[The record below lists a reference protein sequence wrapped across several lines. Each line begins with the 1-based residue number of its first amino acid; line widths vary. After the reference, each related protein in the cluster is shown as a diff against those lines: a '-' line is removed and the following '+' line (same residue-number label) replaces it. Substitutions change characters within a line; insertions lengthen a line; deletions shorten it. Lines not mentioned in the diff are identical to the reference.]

1 VFSNLIMYILIIVNI
16 LFAATSTEQ
25 IHNKDWTKQFGS
37 LENDIGTAVTTD
49 SAQNIIISGN
59 TNSIIGSKSVGSQDI
74 FLKKFSNDGIEIWTS
89 QFGSSD
95 YDYVSAIAVDEF
107 DNIYL
112 TGEARALLDINN
124 KTTTGDIFVTKFA
137 SNGVV
142 QWSKQYTENSVVFD
156 MTVRDNSIYI
166 AGKSTN
172 LNGSNDIFISKLDSN
187 ANEVWTKI
195 YNSSDVETAQVLF
208 ENRVLDKLH
217 TVGEKFNQDSNSSYD
232 ILFNSYTN
240 DGLLEKSLI
249 FGTQG
254 IDFATSMAV
263 DSKGDV
269 YITGFTLDAFSSFSN
284 AGKSDIFLVKYS
296 NNAQVWVRQ
305 FGTVED
311 DIARGIVI
319 DDNDNI
325 YISGTTDS
333 AIVENANIGKTDI
346 FISKF
351 KNDGTN
357 LWHKQYGSPMSDI
370 VMSLGKNTNDDLFI
384 AGYTDGSLYG
394 NSNVGQKDAFLM
406 KIKRDG
412 DAPIAKI
419 VVIQSDVLQKSI
431 SFISESTTNDTATV
445 EYYWDFGD
453 GITSILQNP
462 SHTFRSKG
470 IYTVFL
476 TVSNK
481 GVSDTTSVNVTIGN
495 SSPVANNQSLNV
507 ENNVTFSLNGTDS
520 DDDNLT
526 YIITTY
532 PQHGNITQSGLQY
545 IYKVID
551 NNFAGTDTLQY
562 KVSDS
567 QVNSDI
573 ATVTFSITSANK
585 KPQLIIS
592 ASKRAA
598 QPNEPLDFNVS
609 ANDVDGTISSFKW
622 DFGDGQ
628 TSAVQN
634 LTHSFENEGSYT
646 VSCTI
651 IDNGGAISRTEFI
664 INIAINHAPTTENIS
679 GLKVIQN
686 SVLEILL
693 KGKDL
698 DGTSL
703 EYSIVDNPV
712 YGNVSI
718 NSNIASYYAKTYE
731 GNDSFTYKVSDGNK
745 TSNISLVSI
754 DVEVPPISSNKNEI
768 YFSQLNICSDN
779 TVELTGGTSP
789 YNWQA
794 DLGSFEYLNSQKSKV
809 SYLPHSILKID
820 DKINVTDSS
829 LTTHTFEIIAK
840 HVNSITLS
848 PDIIMMPINQ
858 NRTFDVICGKAPFKV
873 TAISGFA
880 DFSING
886 SELNISS
893 SSSESTLI
901 FKVTD
906 ATGASMTK
914 SIDIVD
920 DSEVDL
926 SLILNKGWNLNA
938 IPVQKNLNSIDY
950 YIFGDYEFIWR
961 YNLNKEW
968 KKNPSTIKFSEG
980 FWIKLKETSKSVNF
994 KGKRYRTQMQNLPPD
1009 KWLLLGSGSEILNL
1023 KSKYNFNAVWIYNS
1037 TTGWVENPSII
1048 NAGSGFWVLK

>member
-1 VFSNLIMYILIIVNI
+1 MCVCYIIS
-16 LFAATSTEQ
+16 ATSTEQ

-37 LENDIGTAVTTD
+37 IENDIGSAVTTD
-49 SAQNIIISGN
+49 SVQNIIIAGN
-59 TNSIIGSKSVGSQDI
+59 TNSIIGSKSAGSQDI
-74 FLKKFSNDGIEIWTS
+74 FLKKLSNDGIEIWTR

-95 YDYVSAIAVDEF
+95 YDYVSEIAVDKF
-107 DNIYL
+107 NNIYL
-112 TGEARALLDINN
+112 TGRAGGLFDINSQN
-124 KTTTGDIFVTKFA
+124 ITGDIFVTKFD
-137 SNGVV
+137 SNGNH
-142 QWSKQYTENSVVFD
+142 QWSKQYINNAVAYGIYII
-156 MTVRDNSIYI
+156 DNSIYVT
-166 AGKSTN
+166 GKSKN
-172 LNGSNDIFISKLDSN
+172 FNGSDDIFISKLDSN
-187 ANEVWTKI
+187 SNEVWTKQFS
-195 YNSSDVETAQVLF
+195 SSDVNTGQSIIDNPIF
-208 ENRVLDKLH
+208 KTLH
-217 TVGEKFNQDSNSSYD
+217 IVGEKYNQDANSSYD
-232 ILFNSYTN
+232 ILFNSYLY
-240 DGLLEKSLI
+240 DGTLNNSI
-249 FGTQG
+249 TFGTAK
-254 IDFATSMAV
+254 IDFATSLSV
-263 DSKGDV
+263 DSKGNI
-269 YITGFTLDAFSSFSN
+269 YIVGFTLGAFSSFIN
-284 AGKSDIFLVKYS
+284 AGKSDIFLAKYS
-296 NNAQVWVRQ
+296 DGNQVWMRQ
-305 FGTVED
+305 FGTSED
-311 DIARGIVI
+311 DIARSIVI

-325 YISGTTDS
+325 YITGTTDS
-333 AIVENANIGKTDI
+333 SIVENGYVGKTDI

-351 KNDGTN
+351 SSDGAN
-357 LWHKQYGSPMSDI
+357 IWHKQYGSAMTDIAMSI
-370 VMSLGKNTNDDLFI
+370 NKNSDNDLFI

-431 SFISESTTNDTATV
+431 SFISESTTNDITTV
-445 EYYWDFGD
+445 EYHWDFGD

-470 IYTVFL
+470 IYTVSL

-628 TSAVQN
+628 TSTVQN
-634 LTHSFENEGSYT
+634 LAHSFENEGSYT

-651 IDNGGAISRTEFI
+651 IDNGGATSRTEFI

-926 SLILNKGWNLNA
+926 SIILNKGWNLSA
-938 IPVQKNLNSIDY
+938 IAVQKNLNSIDY

-980 FWIKLKETSKSVNF
+980 FWIKLKETSKTVNF

-1037 TTGWVENPSII
+1037 TTGWVENPSVI